1 MSLYATP
8 LTVGL
13 ATSQLPH
20 ASAHCRALAP
30 HSACP
35 SRLTTPPT
43 YAASCGAR
51 APPDPR
57 PHDRFLACSVV
68 TVYRGALVAT
78 SRPVRRRGIAP
89 CEMFSRMTFWEFPNV
104 IPCKNLKI
112 SKSSFL
118 PRRGRNF
125 GITDRCGMRQYAAVC
140 AKNNE
145 IAIDSTRLIIQSH
158 SVPIVTA
165 QKLNLEKHCRIL

>member
-1 MSLYATP
+1 MSISMIIITRLSELGGNPDPSREFRPELENPSARSCSI
-8 LTVGL
+8 L
-13 ATSQLPH
+13 ASSRTRKL
-20 ASAHCRALAP
+20 
-30 HSACP
+30 P

-78 SRPVRRRGIAP
+78 IRPVRRRGIAP
-89 CEMFSRMTFWEFPNV
+89 IEMFSRMTCWEYPNV

-112 SKSSFL
+112 LKSSFL

-125 GITDRCGMRQYAAVC
+125 GITERCGPSASVC
-140 AKNNE
+140 HLL
-145 IAIDSTRLIIQSH
+145 AISTRI
-158 SVPIVTA
+158 SV
-165 QKLNLEKHCRIL
+165 LSCNIL